1 MAIRRVI
8 RLEETLVAS
17 RDEGC
22 RGTTWLGR
30 IGTSLFRGRSRKLI
44 YVPTLFEFFDSFG
57 GSLNGAQGERA
68 CVLTCVLE
76 RLWQKPL

>member
-44 YVPTLFEFFDSFG
+44 YVPTLFEFFHPFG
-57 GSLNGAQGERA
+57 EPFKGSAERA
-68 CVLTCVLE
+68 YMLTYVLE
-76 RLWQKPL
+76 CLWQKPL